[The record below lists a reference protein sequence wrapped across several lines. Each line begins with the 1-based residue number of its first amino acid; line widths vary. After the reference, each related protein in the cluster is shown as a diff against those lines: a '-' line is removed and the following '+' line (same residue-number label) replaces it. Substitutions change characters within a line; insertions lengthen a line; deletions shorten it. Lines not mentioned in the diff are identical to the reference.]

1 MDMSN
6 LKLCDATRQT
16 QSEIWYGW
24 LPTKETEDRTPLML
38 MYLFQHCKK

>member
-6 LKLCDATRQT
+6 LKLYNAMTT
-16 QSEIWYGW
+16 QSEVWYGW
-24 LPTKETEDRTPLML
+24 LSTKETEDRTPLML